1 MNIYEF
7 SNQFD
12 TEVSAY
18 AKLFDNQTDVSNYL
32 SSILQFD
39 EYEKSLFLTKAQ
51 ESFIIACYTGRNPAG
66 HAFEIT
72 EEDKKTLSSLIK
84 TVELEPNE
92 ELGTTPISK
101 NSYFFRLP
109 SNVLFVTY
117 ESCKFSNDDKCLNG
131 KEVEVIP
138 VTQDEFHRVKNNPFR
153 GFTDNRVLRLDA
165 GKNIVELVS
174 KYDIDKYLLRYISK
188 PNPIIL
194 IDLEDDLSIN
204 NIQNESECQLPDFT
218 HQRILDLAVQMA
230 LQSRS
235 IGLNN
240 NK

>member
-18 AKLFDNQTDVSNYL
+18 AKLYDNQTDVSNYL
-32 SSILQFD
+32 SNILQFD
-39 EYEKSLFLTKAQ
+39 EYEKSVFLTKAQ
-51 ESFIIACYTGRNPAG
+51 EAFVIACYTGRNPAG
-66 HAFEIT
+66 RAFEIT
-72 EEDKKTLSSLIK
+72 EEDRKTLASLVK

-92 ELGTTPISK
+92 DLGITPMSS

-117 ESCKFSNDDKCLNG
+117 ESCKFSSDDKCLDG
-131 KEVEVIP
+131 KEAEVIP
-138 VTQDEFHRVKNNPFR
+138 TTQDEFHRVKNNPFR
-153 GFTDNRVLRLDA
+153 GSNDKRVLRLDA

-174 KYDIDKYLLRYISK
+174 KNTVDKYLLRYISK

-194 IDLEDDLSIN
+194 VDLEDDLSIN
-204 NIQNESECQLPDFT
+204 NIQNESECQLPEFT
-218 HQRILDLAVQMA
+218 HQRILELAVQLA

-240 NK
+240 K

>member
-1 MNIYEF
+1 MNIHEF

-12 TEVSAY
+12 AQISAY
-18 AKLFDNQTDVSNYL
+18 AKLFDNQSDVSNYL
-32 SSILQFD
+32 SSVLQFD

-51 ESFIIACYTGRNPAG
+51 ESFVIACYTGRNPAG
-66 HAFEIT
+66 HAFEVT
-72 EEDKKTLSSLIK
+72 EEDKKTLSSLVK
-84 TVELEPNE
+84 TIELEPSE
-92 ELGTTPISK
+92 DISVIPMSSK
-101 NSYFFRLP
+101 SYLFKLP
-109 SNVLFVTY
+109 NNVLFVTY
-117 ESCKFSNDDKCLNG
+117 ESCIFSSDDKCIDE
-131 KEVEVIP
+131 KQAEVIP
-138 VTQDEFHRVKNNPFR
+138 VTQDEFHRIKNNPFR
-153 GFTDNRVLRLDA
+153 GTTDNRVLRLDA

-174 KYDIDKYLLRYISK
+174 KHNISKYLLRYISK